1 MGNSVSIVYKSGLK
15 YQKSGELWGDLK
27 TTTKKKTMFRGI
39 NAITIDG
46 KGRLTV
52 PTRYR
57 DTLAGGHEK
66 ALLVV
71 TIDTEET
78 CLLLYPAA
86 EWQII
91 EDKLQ
96 SLPSFNAAARR
107 IQRLLIGHATD
118 VELDSNGRVLLP
130 PLLRDY
136 AHLDKRVVMIGQG
149 NKFEVWDESLWQ
161 SRREKWLADE
171 ASGEG
176 GGLPDEMKTFSL

>member
-1 MGNSVSIVYKSGLK
+1 
-15 YQKSGELWGDLK
+15 
-27 TTTKKKTMFRGI
+27 MFRGI

-46 KGRLTV
+46 KGRLAI

-57 DTLAGGHEK
+57 DALSTAGDS
-66 ALLVV
+66 ALVV

-78 CLLLYPAA
+78 CLLLYTAIQ
-86 EWQII
+86 WQII

-118 VELDSNGRVLLP
+118 VVLDSQGRLLLP

-136 AHLDKRVVMIGQG
+136 AQLDKRVVMIGQG
-149 NKFEVWDESLWQ
+149 NKFEVWDETLWQ
-161 SRREKWLADE
+161 RRRQQWLEEE
-171 ASGEG
+171 ASAEA
-176 GGLPDEMKTFSL
+176 GLPEEMKTFSL